1 MTRSSSQS
9 PELLRLQQKSH
20 HNTNLPQYVNI
31 QVAEIC
37 TASLQNIDG
46 SINVSPSA
54 AGNSVNEGQLIRFY
68 IMDCYGRKFKYYDF
82 KDVEYKIYVND
93 PNIGTARVV
102 SREKGLVSI
111 QGHEIGQSQ
120 VVFEVISGG
129 SVKARD
135 VVPIVVN
142 VFIHPSRPL
151 SLHVGDIVH
160 FKAPATLSAV
170 EKWSSGD
177 SSIVK
182 INSNSG

>member
-1 MTRSSSQS
+1 M
-9 PELLRLQQKSH
+9 
-20 HNTNLPQYVNI
+20 
-31 QVAEIC
+31 
-37 TASLQNIDG
+37 QNIDG

-54 AGNSVNEGQLIRFY
+54 GNNADEGQLVHFY

-82 KDVEYKIYVND
+82 KDVQYRIYVND
-93 PNIGTARVV
+93 PNIATARLV
-102 SREKGLVSI
+102 SREQGLVNI

-120 VVFEVISGG
+120 IVLEVISGG
-129 SVKARD
+129 IVKARD

-151 SLHVGDIVH
+151 SLHIGDIVN
-160 FKAPATLSAV
+160 FEAPKTLSAV

-177 SSIVK
+177 SSKVK